1 MGFDAALFHQDDKY
15 VYQPE
20 EVELAFKVESIGLFD
35 FLYVTMFSRNDNGI
49 TNRWLRQ
56 L

>member
-1 MGFDAALFHQDDKY
+1 MGFDAALFNQDDKY
-15 VYQPE
+15 VYEPE
-20 EVELAFKVESIGLFD
+20 GVELAFKIESIGLFD
-35 FLYVTMFSRNDNGI
+35 FLYVTMFSRNNSSI